1 MGTPSMILRNASL
14 LAALVFSAGALAATS
29 GNAVA
34 GKKSFES
41 TKGSDG
47 APKAACTSCHGANG
61 NAPLEGMPKLA
72 GQYPDYL
79 AKALREYRDG
89 KRTNA
94 VMAAQAKGLSNAEID
109 NMAVYLGSAKGD
121 LHDLSGH
128 AR

>member
-29 GNAVA
+29 GNPVA

-72 GQYPDYL
+72 GQYSDYL
-79 AKALREYRDG
+79 AKVLREYRDG

-109 NMAVYLGSAKGD
+109 NMAVYLGSVKGD